1 MMHADPA
8 WRPLLQQVLADRDLG
23 LDPTAEP
30 RPGSMATARA
40 FAAYV
45 AEAA

>member
-1 MMHADPA
+1 MMHADPS
-8 WRPLLQQVLADRDLG
+8 WRPLLQQVLADRELG
-23 LDPTAEP
+23 FDPDAEP
-30 RPGSMATARA
+30 RPGSMESARE